1 MLRRTEAIKNF
12 LIKNTHQDLAALYD
26 AGLEVQV
33 NVAQD
38 GFQRVEVG
46 DRKFAFTDGL
56 TTWNSF
62 RLPAKAMSDP
72 VDNDGFV
79 KFDFDAH
86 VEGIGCTGWDWKKKV
101 SRWVTFDFDAM
112 LGHSDA
118 HTKKLS
124 EHEMMEVQNVLTSL
138 PYVTLRKSTSGRGL
152 HLYIFLNPIPT
163 NNHTEHAA
171 LARSVLSY
179 IAGTT
184 GFNFS
189 SKVDICG
196 GNTWVWHR
204 KMRGTD
210 GLKLIKAGSVFDNVP
225 KNWRDHLTVVSRKS
239 NKTVPKLV
247 GVSDNVF
254 NELCGQR
261 AKVKLD
267 EEHLKLMNYLADKR
281 LAGSWDADNHML
293 TSHTAY
299 LRDAHRDLG
308 FRGQFETMSTG
319 KDYGNDINCFSG
331 ETEVITKEGVFTL
344 AELEGTEPELLVWD
358 GSGNWIWKK
367 APVRCFGIQKT
378 RAVYIPGSDPI
389 WATDNHEW
397 LRYTNGKISP
407 SRIKTTQINPR
418 SYLVLA
424 QRILPKIDE
433 EGVAHG
439 VVYGDGNLY
448 HPTKSKENLS
458 TRVTLFGDKQDC
470 LPILEKYGTRSYVET
485 ENYGR
490 LPAVLNMP
498 GWWKTLPK
506 EVTQE
511 YALGFILGLI
521 VTDGCVLGSRTQ
533 INQTCS
539 LEEAEEIRKLA
550 IHAGLNC
557 GSPRRVNSNGFENGL
572 PGWALTVSNYNIPQE
587 YYIRGSQRDRW
598 SKTIKLSTGGRV
610 GQIQREEKVYCATV
624 PLHHNF
630 VLANNVTV
638 GNCFAFPLRNGGWA
652 VHRFGQGTQE
662 HKLWTKTP
670 KGFTKCYLNRELD
683 LADVCRLFDA
693 TELENGGYQFPTG
706 SAGREALLR
715 IGVEV
720 ALPDFGIARQFR
732 IKLVQQDTKIVC
744 MIPEAKGDPDDP
756 EWPKEKGYHR
766 KVVQNP
772 RSGLPDEAA
781 ALGDYDD
788 MLRHIIS
795 ENGEDM
801 GWVICTD
808 DGTWRQ
814 EPVMNVRLF
823 MQSKGISKKDIDII
837 LGRAVNQAW
846 VVVCKP
852 FQPEYPGNRE
862 WNRSPAQFK
871 IVPTLDGESLSF
883 PTWEKVLSHCGRSL
897 DGPILDHKWCKDNAI
912 TTGSGYLKMWLASLF
927 KYPEQPLPYLA
938 FYGPQDSGK
947 STFHE
952 AVCQLILDGGY
963 MDGALAL
970 QSDANF
976 NGELQGSILC
986 TLEEVDLRD
995 KKIYQKVKDWVT
1007 SNQISIH
1014 AKGQTPYKAPN
1025 YTHWVQCVNDRDFIP
1040 KFPGDT
1046 RICVMYVD
1054 ALPDSDKIPK
1064 RQLWQMLQKEAP
1076 DFLAALLSMEI
1087 PDSRDRL
1094 MLPVVKTVDAEAA
1107 EYSSMNPVEQFF
1119 KERVQYVD
1127 GHYVSQEDMYQAF
1140 VAWLDNPDEAMQWS
1154 KTKFLRSVP
1163 QTIQQGR
1170 LAEAKNLLKY
1180 MGNVTLKENQAPMQ
1194 KLYKIGLFLKR
1205 KSDSSTASGG
1215 SSSNQESGQPKD

>member
-1 MLRRTEAIKNF
+1 MIKRSQAVGNY
-12 LIKNTHQDLAALYD
+12 LKKNTHADLAELYND
-26 AGLEVQV
+26 GMEVQV
-33 NVAQD
+33 NMAQD
-38 GFQRVEVG
+38 DGQRVEVG
-46 DRKFAFTDGL
+46 DRKFAFTDGISK
-56 TTWNSF
+56 WGSF
-62 RLPAKAMSDP
+62 RMPAKAMSEP
-72 VDNDGFV
+72 VDNDAPV
-79 KFDFDAH
+79 NFDFDAH
-86 VEGIGCTGWDWKKKV
+86 VEGIGMTGWDWKKKV

-184 GFNFS
+184 GYNFS

-247 GVSDNVF
+247 GVADNVF

-319 KDYGNDINCFSG
+319 KDYGNDINCFS
-331 ETEVITKEGVFTL
+331 
-344 AELEGTEPELLVWD
+344 
-358 GSGNWIWKK
+358 
-367 APVRCFGIQKT
+367 
-378 RAVYIPGSDPI
+378 
-389 WATDNHEW
+389 
-397 LRYTNGKISP
+397 
-407 SRIKTTQINPR
+407 
-418 SYLVLA
+418 
-424 QRILPKIDE
+424 
-433 EGVAHG
+433 
-439 VVYGDGNLY
+439 
-448 HPTKSKENLS
+448 
-458 TRVTLFGDKQDC
+458 
-470 LPILEKYGTRSYVET
+470 
-485 ENYGR
+485 
-490 LPAVLNMP
+490 
-498 GWWKTLPK
+498 
-506 EVTQE
+506 
-511 YALGFILGLI
+511 
-521 VTDGCVLGSRTQ
+521 
-533 INQTCS
+533 
-539 LEEAEEIRKLA
+539 
-550 IHAGLNC
+550 
-557 GSPRRVNSNGFENGL
+557 
-572 PGWALTVSNYNIPQE
+572 
-587 YYIRGSQRDRW
+587 
-598 SKTIKLSTGGRV
+598 
-610 GQIQREEKVYCATV
+610 
-624 PLHHNF
+624 
-630 VLANNVTV
+630 
-638 GNCFAFPLRNGGWA
+638 FPLRNGGWA

-744 MIPEAKGDPDDP
+744 MIPEAKGDPDIP

-912 TTGSGYLKMWLASLF
+912 TSGSGYLKMWLASLF

-1025 YTHWVQCVNDRDFIP
+1025 YTHWVQAVNDRDFIP

-1046 RICVMYVD
+1046 RICVLYVD
-1054 ALPDSDKIPK
+1054 HLSETDKIPK
-1064 RQLWQMLQKEAP
+1064 RELWQRLQKEAS
-1076 DFLAALLSMEI
+1076 DFLAALLSTEI

-1107 EYSSMNPVEQFF
+1107 EYSAMNPVEQFF
-1119 KERVQYVD
+1119 KECVHRIN
-1127 GHYVSQEDMYQAF
+1127 GASESQEDVYQAF
-1140 VAWLDNPDEAMQWS
+1140 ITWLDNPDEAMQWS
-1154 KTKFLRSVP
+1154 KSKFLRSVP
-1163 QTIQQGR
+1163 QDIQQGR
-1170 LAEAKNLLKY
+1170 ISEKKNLLKY
-1180 MGNVTLKENQAPMQ
+1180 LGNISLKADTPQAP
-1194 KLYKIGLFLKR
+1194 KWNKVGLYLKR
-1205 KSDSSTASGG
+1205 KLLTDGSTV
-1215 SSSNQESGQPKD
+1215 